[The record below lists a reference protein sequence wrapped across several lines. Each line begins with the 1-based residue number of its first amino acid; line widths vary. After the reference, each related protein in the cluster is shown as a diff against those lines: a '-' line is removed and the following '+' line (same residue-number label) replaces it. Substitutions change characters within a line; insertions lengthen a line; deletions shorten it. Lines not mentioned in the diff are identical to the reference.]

1 MFQVQLSLDLVG
13 FASISIHKAP
23 MKNGIKRQMENFV
36 GQHTLQ
42 GEALQMLGK
51 FYGLLCFLL
60 RNVLK
65 DIQVVKVA

>member
-1 MFQVQLSLDLVG
+1 MFQVQLNLESVE
-13 FASISIHKAP
+13 FESANIHKAC

-36 GQHTLQ
+36 EQHTRR
-42 GEALQMLGK
+42 GEASQIHGK

-65 DIQVVKVA
+65 DIQLVKVV